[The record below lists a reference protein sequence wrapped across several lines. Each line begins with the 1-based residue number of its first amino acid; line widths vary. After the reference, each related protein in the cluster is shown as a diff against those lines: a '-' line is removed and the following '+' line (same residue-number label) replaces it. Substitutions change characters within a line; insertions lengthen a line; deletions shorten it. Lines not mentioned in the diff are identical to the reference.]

1 MHIWIDADACP
12 VVIKDILIRAA
23 QRRAIDTTLVANHL
37 ARVPRS
43 PHLRAVQV
51 EAGFDVADNYIVEH
65 VAPRD
70 LVITADI
77 PLAAAVIERGAV
89 ALNPRGTLYT
99 AENIKEYLS
108 MRDLMDEL
116 RSTGQVSGGPA
127 AMSKSD
133 VQAFAN
139 RLDAYLTR
147 NAR

>member
-1 MHIWIDADACP
+1 M
-12 VVIKDILIRAA
+12 
-23 QRRAIDTTLVANHL
+23 
-37 ARVPRS
+37 
-43 PHLRAVQV
+43 
-51 EAGFDVADNYIVEH
+51 ADNYIVEH